1 VTVRVHIPPVLRGV
15 AGGRREM
22 EADGE
27 TLQELLVNLSRA
39 YPPLALHLF
48 DEQGGIRR
56 HILCIHDGNAIR
68 PRDFASHTICPNDDV
83 IVTNALAGG

>member
-1 VTVRVHIPPVLRGV
+1 VRVHIPPVLRDI

-22 EADGE
+22 EAKGA

-39 YPPLALHLF
+39 CPPLGLHLF

-68 PRDFASHTICPNDDV
+68 PCDFASHTIRSNDEV
-83 IVTNALAGG
+83 VVTNALAGG